1 MSCYALC
8 VGQDRKVRRKPRKVR
23 RPSSKRVLKGDS
35 GQSLTEFALVLPLLL
50 AVVIGIFEFGR
61 AWNVYQVLTNAAR
74 EGARRAVVPTTAS
87 EDEVR
92 TVIDTY
98 LDNAALDD
106 GLGEVDIEGFR
117 AGTGTPVTVSVS
129 YPYEF
134 EFLGPIVG
142 FLGDGGGSLP
152 GSITLSTTAVMRN
165 E

>member
-1 MSCYALC
+1 MSRYALS
-8 VGQDRKVRRKPRKVR
+8 VRRDER
-23 RPSSKRVLKGDS
+23 

-74 EGARRAVVPTTAS
+74 EGARRAVVPTTAN

-92 TVIDTY
+92 TVIDSY
-98 LDNAALDD
+98 LGNAALDEA
-106 GLGEVDIEGFR
+106 LTEVDIDGFR
-117 AGTGTPVTVSVS
+117 AGTGTPVTVQVS
-129 YPYEF
+129 YQYEF